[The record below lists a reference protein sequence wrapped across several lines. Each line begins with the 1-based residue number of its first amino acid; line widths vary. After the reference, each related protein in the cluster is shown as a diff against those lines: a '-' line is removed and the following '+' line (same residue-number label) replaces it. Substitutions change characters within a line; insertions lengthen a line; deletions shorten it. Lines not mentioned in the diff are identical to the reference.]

1 MTNVATYKRRRDASW
16 LRGKTNRGGVKG
28 RMIGSH
34 SQILPT
40 NSISPEI
47 LKQIFSNT
55 GIPVTTCEI
64 EQTLVTV
71 ITLWMQKKE
80 NWFET
85 KQIWERCPD
94 HFTVSS
100 GGNKP
105 LCVFFHTCV
114 GKPQHLFVWFFH
126 TYVVISTRVCK
137 NTHLCG
143 KNHTDGNCVVCG
155 YYHTH
160 VVKTKHVWK

>member
-1 MTNVATYKRRRDASW
+1 MYIIKRIYDCSIAVQDHNTTHIDHHILHHDSDALYHVDDHYWKMTMTNVATYKRRRDASW

-71 ITLWMQKKE
+71 ITLRMQKSKIGL
-80 NWFET
+80 
-85 KQIWERCPD
+85 KL
-94 HFTVSS
+94 
-100 GGNKP
+100 NKA
-105 LCVFFHTCV
+105 
-114 GKPQHLFVWFFH
+114 GKDAQTICQLM
-126 TYVVISTRVCK
+126 
-137 NTHLCG
+137 
-143 KNHTDGNCVVCG
+143 
-155 YYHTH
+155 
-160 VVKTKHVWK
+160 